1 MIYTRYNTCGN
12 VGFNEKH
19 GKDTFVC
26 SVCGCSMDMK
36 DELGIATAYSRDG
49 EIVREPA
56 YCPQCGRAVMNALSG
71 ATTRK
76 DVFDAAREMF
86 GEMRSSTPE
95 EQAALEGMLRERSVE
110 MGVTITEPITQ
121 ELREWADA
129 MLDNDYLNQTEHDA
143 ITDIASRIDE
153 KSERL
158 DAQPAA
164 ERHSVTGNLSE
175 YKRVCDENEELRNIA
190 RGLYNI
196 VAGLEFPM
204 ALSEDMACYGA
215 AFHAWLLAIS
225 EKMHLL
231 GIEVD

>member
-1 MIYTRYNTCGN
+1 M
-12 VGFNEKH
+12 GFNEKH

-36 DELGIATAYSRDG
+36 DELGIAMVYSRDG

-76 DVFDAAREMF
+76 DVFDDAREMF

-110 MGVTITEPITQ
+110 MGTSSIFEQ
-121 ELREWADA
+121 D
-129 MLDNDYLNQTEHDA
+129 
-143 ITDIASRIDE
+143 
-153 KSERL
+153 
-158 DAQPAA
+158 
-164 ERHSVTGNLSE
+164 VTGNLSE

-231 GIEVD
+231 GIEVEE